1 MAAGIDFHNLWTGVN
16 VAVIINLV
24 ILMFQIGVDFGI
36 WQYHRGT
43 FGSNVESPLSGSRD
57 GGMAT
62 ALGLSRAF
70 LLDYIALIDGGYD
83 L

>member
-1 MAAGIDFHNLWTGVN
+1 MAAGIVFHNLWTGDN
-16 VAVIINLV
+16 VAVIINLI
-24 ILMFQIGVDFGI
+24 ILMFHICVDFGI
-36 WQYHRGT
+36 WQSQRRT

-57 GGMAT
+57 GGMVT

-70 LLDYIALIDGGYD
+70 LLDYIALIDGGHE